1 MQSRAIY
8 RQARQVDPLF
18 VIRAALS
25 VLGLAMIWL
34 VVSGFLGDPS
44 NLGYDARAYWGWPRD
59 TVYAGPGESAG
70 IGIYRY
76 SPVFLPVMTL
86 LSQLPWTVF
95 VVGWVMLSAAIYV
108 WLAGPWWLAFLA
120 FPPFVIEMRMG
131 NVHMLL
137 ALAIVLGFR
146 WPAAWA
152 FVLLTKVTPGVG
164 LLWFAVRR
172 EWRSLGIALAAT
184 AALVAVSWILS
195 PTAWTDWI
203 RSLTQTSEPVVPL
216 TFVVPLWPRLIAAA
230 LLIVWGARTDRR
242 WTVVVGATLAL
253 PVLWFHGLAML
264 AGVAAVRRGLPER
277 AGTSLDWLR
286 PFARRPLSGR
296 SAAVDSDHGA
306 VDRGDVGP

>member
-1 MQSRAIY
+1 MFVVRA
-8 RQARQVDPLF
+8 V
-18 VIRAALS
+18 LS
-25 VLGLAMIWL
+25 VFGLAMIWL
-34 VVSGFLGDPS
+34 VVSGFLNDPS

-76 SPVFLPVMTL
+76 SPLFLPVMTL
-86 LSQLPWTVF
+86 FSQVPWTVF
-95 VVGWVMLSAAIYV
+95 VVGWVVLSAAIYL

-120 FPPFVIEMRMG
+120 FAPFVIEMRMG

-146 WPAAWA
+146 WPATWA

-172 EWRSLGIALAAT
+172 EWRSLGVALGAT
-184 AALVAVSWILS
+184 IALVAVSWAFS
-195 PTAWTDWI
+195 PSLWTDWV
-203 RSLTQTSEPVVPL
+203 RSLTQTSEPDVPL
-216 TFVVPLWPRLIAAA
+216 AFVLPLWPRLIAAA
-230 LLIVWGARTDRR
+230 LLIVWGARTNRR

-264 AGVAAVRRGLPER
+264 AGVVALQRGLPER

-286 PFARRPLSGR
+286 PFARRSLEPAT
-296 SAAVDSDHGA
+296 AAVDSGSGA
-306 VDRGDVGP
+306 IDRPDVRP